1 MNYKRTDIHKILLSP
16 EKTMTLLTMGI
27 EPNYIFLYV
36 QKINEDGSMSWIVD
50 GPRLPAEDDN
60 NPDPVIMPAWTFEEI
75 RIMIGPSLTP
85 GYVDVPFN
93 FHPNTKGQEI
103 RFCVNT
109 PSALKPFNSGVEA
122 LGEALIK
129 LIDAEV
135 VDVAEANKRYDK
147 IFRPI

>member
-1 MNYKRTDIHKILLSP
+1 MNYKQTDIRTILLSP

-27 EPNYIFLYV
+27 ESSSIFHYHKYQDL
-36 QKINEDGSMSWIVD
+36 SWYPEM
-50 GPRLPAEDDN
+50 GPAVVAVSD
-60 NPDPVIMPAWTFEEI
+60 MPAWTFEEI

-85 GYVDVPFN
+85 GYVDIPFN
-93 FHPNTKGQEI
+93 YHPNRKGLEI

-129 LIDAEV
+129 LIDAGV
-135 VDVAEANKRYDK
+135 VDVEEANKRYDK